1 MIYKI
6 LAILIIIGMAGAVVL
21 PSDLIEHKAPGQ
33 IVALSGVDPK
43 IFQNPDMKL
52 QPLGMPTR
60 GWATDLGVNPAFTLQ
75 SLIDWARREPAE
87 L

>member
-6 LAILIIIGMAGAVVL
+6 LAILAIVGMAGAAML

-33 IVALSGVDPK
+33 IVQLSGVDPK
-43 IFQNPDMKL
+43 IFKSPDMKL
-52 QPLGMPTR
+52 QPLRPPPR
-60 GWATDLGVNPAFTLQ
+60 GWAIDLGVNPALTLQ
-75 SLIDWARREPAE
+75 PLINWSREEPAE